1 MKKSV
6 WDYIFGGASI
16 WEMLVGFSIV
26 IFPLSIIVGIFDYIL
41 DTGLLDNNDC
51 LLGGFFLFD
60 IIFLIGVPQM
70 LIKGK
75 KEEKELIKKEN
86 DCKEKAGNTKSKLSV
101 LSFFGKT
108 NQYQIFDDLVFEIT
122 NCGTK
127 TTKYIKLFCTNYN
140 CVNDKINDA
149 EYTCQGF
156 IGSGAK
162 GRFEF
167 SVNNHLV
174 SYYMLNKVSVVYSDG
189 SVEDFDGKDVHFGRL

>member
-1 MKKSV
+1 MKESV
-6 WDYIFGGASI
+6 WDYIFGGESI
-16 WEMLVGFSIV
+16 WEMLVGLSII
-26 IFPLSIIVGIFDYIL
+26 IFPLGVILGLIDYVFDTDLFFSDEY
-41 DTGLLDNNDC
+41 
-51 LLGGFFLFD
+51 LLGGCFAFV

-75 KEEKELIKKEN
+75 KEQKELSKKEQDN
-86 DCKEKAGNTKSKLSV
+86 KEKAKNTKSKLSV

-108 NQYQIFDDLVFEIT
+108 NQYQIYDDLVFEIT
-122 NCGTK
+122 NWGTK
-127 TTKYIKLFCTNYN
+127 TTKYVKLFCTNYN
-140 CVNDKINDA
+140 CVDDKINDFV
-149 EYTCQGF
+149 YTCQGF
-156 IGSGAK
+156 IGNGAT